1 MVPWA
6 GGLLPQAGRDLGAT
20 LPRLGLRSSAQN
32 PPAVIPGKGRAS
44 WGWDNHPTAKN
55 THWQTPSGARGV
67 LLAPAA
73 SPIPVGLEEHRD
85 SPGGLSPF
93 PWMRA
98 EPSGRPQPSVRC
110 LGS

>member
-55 THWQTPSGARGV
+55 THWKTPSGARGV

-73 SPIPVGLEEHRD
+73 SPIPVGLEE
-85 SPGGLSPF
+85 
-93 PWMRA
+93 
-98 EPSGRPQPSVRC
+98 PQGFTRRVVSI
-110 LGS
+110 SMDES